1 MALLAK
7 RFDTALNNM
16 PHGLCMFDSKR
27 RIVVANQKLNQQMGL
42 PPDFEL
48 KGSSLRHVVECGV
61 EAGLISEVNAQN
73 LIDRLDAGLSGSD
86 DVAFVVDMQNGR
98 TFEFTV
104 QAMEDGGMVVLVE
117 DITERKIAEAKI
129 NHLARFD
136 ALTGLPNRTILRERM
151 ELALNEWRCDNM
163 CAIHF
168 IDLDRF
174 KQVNDTLGHTRG
186 DMLLEA
192 VATRLVALLG
202 TLMSLHVSEVTSL

>member
-73 LIDRLDAGLSGSD
+73 LIDRLDARLSGSD
-86 DVAFVVDMQNGR
+86 DTAFVCGYAER
-98 TFEFTV
+98 
-104 QAMEDGGMVVLVE
+104 A
-117 DITERKIAEAKI
+117 DI
-129 NHLARFD
+129 
-136 ALTGLPNRTILRERM
+136 
-151 ELALNEWRCDNM
+151 
-163 CAIHF
+163 
-168 IDLDRF
+168 
-174 KQVNDTLGHTRG
+174 
-186 DMLLEA
+186 
-192 VATRLVALLG
+192 
-202 TLMSLHVSEVTSL
+202 